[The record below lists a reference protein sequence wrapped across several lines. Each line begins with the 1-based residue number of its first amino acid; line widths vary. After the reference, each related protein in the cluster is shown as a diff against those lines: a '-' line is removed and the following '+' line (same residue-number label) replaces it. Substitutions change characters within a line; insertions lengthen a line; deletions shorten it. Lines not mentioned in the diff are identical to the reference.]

1 MVSFIRTVPIT
12 AAVLLCCYLSSE
24 QTSAF
29 VGQNWSAT
37 TTKAS
42 SFRLHSN
49 GNDDNGDNLS
59 RRSTLGNMLKLGYST
74 LSLATIAK
82 PSPSRADD
90 DDLTRGGVKLTP
102 FNGLAYN
109 YKGTDSQGLDASTL
123 DEPSVP
129 YLTFLK
135 ELDKGNVKFVEFFA
149 PAGNRAYVTFKAI
162 EGESPESPPI
172 RIGEG
177 YPIED
182 PRGFSS
188 PAFVVKAVQKKNV
201 PYKFTLPAL
210 ANYN

>member
-1 MVSFIRTVPIT
+1 MMLFSIRVVPI
-12 AAVLLCCYLSSE
+12 AIVVLCCYLSLA

-29 VGQNWSAT
+29 AGQKWST
-37 TTKAS
+37 TTKSS
-42 SFRLHSN
+42 SFHLYSKL
-49 GNDDNGDNLS
+49 NDDNSDILS
-59 RRSTLGNMLKLGYST
+59 RRSTLGNMLGLGYFT
-74 LSLATIAK
+74 LSFAAIAK
-82 PSPSRADD
+82 PSLSRADD

-102 FNGLAYN
+102 FNGLAFN

-123 DEPSVP
+123 DEPSIP
-129 YLTFLK
+129 YIKFLE
-135 ELDKGNVKFVEFFA
+135 ELDKGNVKFVEFYA

-162 EGESPESPPI
+162 EGVAPESPPI

-188 PAFVVKAVQKKNV
+188 PAFVVKAVQRNGV

-210 ANYN
+210 ANYK